1 MVCAETRERAGAIV
15 VRVWIEPG
23 ADHLEGLRA
32 RITSSPDLSSA
43 GETVQFASGSEEIL
57 TAVRSWLDRFLTG
70 SAAA

>member
-1 MVCAETRERAGAIV
+1 VCAETRERAGAIV

-43 GETVQFASGSEEIL
+43 GQTVQVVSGREEIL
-57 TAVRSWLDRFLTG
+57 AAVRTWLDRFLTD
-70 SAAA
+70 SASK